1 MIVADISGIAMSG
14 RQGEAVAALKDFVA
28 YVESRWPAAAP
39 RQVWV
44 ETSPEQGRIHL
55 VVMWESMAADESNA
69 IAQSADAQRNA
80 RAEKVM
86 SALLAGSMRRT
97 YLRTA

>member
-14 RQGEAVAALKDFVA
+14 RQDEAIAALKEFMA
-28 YVESRWPAAAP
+28 YVESRWPVVAP
-39 RQVWV
+39 RQILV

-55 VVMWESMAADESNA
+55 IVTWESMAAHESNA
-69 IAQSADAQRNA
+69 AAQSADAQRNA
-80 RAEKVM
+80 LAEKVF
-86 SALLAGSMRRT
+86 SALLPGSMRRT